1 MGRPSLDLGTLG
13 VKATLM
19 VFSVVFVG
27 SGESTP
33 FESKWGSLQVYPRAW
48 RKREA
53 NRLLVCVETDEQWQ
67 S

>member
-1 MGRPSLDLGTLG
+1 
-13 VKATLM
+13 M
-19 VFSVVFVG
+19 VFAVVFVG